1 MLFTALIIDDE
12 QNNIDNL
19 KLLLNQYC
27 PNISIINHAKN
38 AFEAEKIINL
48 KKPEIIFLDIQMP
61 EKNGFQLLQSLPNH
75 NFEIIFVTA
84 FDQYG
89 IKAIKF
95 SAIDYLLKPIDIEE
109 LKAAVQKAIVRI
121 QEKKQNQHL
130 DNLIQILQNKQEKE
144 HHRIGLSTSKETR
157 FVKTGEIIRCEASNN
172 YTTFYLEEGE
182 KIITSRPISEYEGLL
197 NTYGFI
203 RCHQSHLLNKKFIKS
218 ISKQDGGY
226 LILFDN
232 STIPISRTKKELVKN
247 AMTNS

>member
-109 LKAAVQKAIVRI
+109 LKAAVQKATLRI
-121 QEKKQNQHL
+121 QEKKT
-130 DNLIQILQNKQEKE
+130 KP
-144 HHRIGLSTSKETR
+144 
-157 FVKTGEIIRCEASNN
+157 
-172 YTTFYLEEGE
+172 
-182 KIITSRPISEYEGLL
+182 TSR
-197 NTYGFI
+197 
-203 RCHQSHLLNKKFIKS
+203 
-218 ISKQDGGY
+218 
-226 LILFDN
+226 
-232 STIPISRTKKELVKN
+232 
-247 AMTNS
+247 